1 VYHEG
6 ARQGHAL
13 LLAAREHLGV
23 VRQALAQAHAG
34 QHVGSGLARVAAVGQ
49 LQRQHHVLQRG
60 EVAHELEA
68 LEHEAH
74 LLRAQRGALVL
85 VDGEE
90 VMAIE
95 PHRAARGRIEPGD
108 DGQERALARARGP
121 HDGRSFPWRQA
132 EIDIPQNVQRTG
144 RIRDRLEDV
153 LDGNNGGHGRWGRF
167 GHERFFA
174 LIRHLQYRRHFILSA
189 GILGLAGVCASTA
202 WAQAPAS
209 SAPGA
214 PAILVLGD
222 SLSAE
227 YGLARGAGWVALL
240 EKRLQEEKMVRR
252 VVNASVSG
260 ETTSGGRSRLAALLT
275 QHKPAV
281 VVIELGGND
290 ALRGLPLKNTEENL
304 TAMTDAAQKAG
315 AKVLL
320 VGMQVP
326 PNYGTD
332 YANRFAGLFTT
343 VAQAKKVAV
352 VPFFLKGVADGPDP
366 TRLFQADRIHP
377 RAEAHP
383 QMLANVWP
391 ELKKL
396 LR

>member
-1 VYHEG
+1 
-6 ARQGHAL
+6 
-13 LLAAREHLGV
+13 
-23 VRQALAQAHAG
+23 
-34 QHVGSGLARVAAVGQ
+34 
-49 LQRQHHVLQRG
+49 
-60 EVAHELEA
+60 
-68 LEHEAH
+68 
-74 LLRAQRGALVL
+74 
-85 VDGEE
+85 
-90 VMAIE
+90 M
-95 PHRAARGRIEPGD
+95 
-108 DGQERALARARGP
+108 
-121 HDGRSFPWRQA
+121 
-132 EIDIPQNVQRTG
+132 
-144 RIRDRLEDV
+144 
-153 LDGNNGGHGRWGRF
+153 
-167 GHERFFA
+167 
-174 LIRHLQYRRHFILSA
+174 A
-189 GILGLAGVCASTA
+189 GICAPAA
-202 WAQAPAS
+202 WAQAPAPS
-209 SAPGA
+209 A

-227 YGLARGAGWVALL
+227 YGLARGSGWVALL
-240 EKRLQEEKMVRR
+240 EKRLQEEKIERR

-343 VAQAKKVAV
+343 VAQAKKAAV